1 MLDKTDYIQ
10 PSMQKYDNI
19 KVIALDADDTL
30 WVNEPIFQQTQDK
43 LKEVLSAYIEPEQ
56 LDERLY
62 ETEREN
68 LRLFCYGVK
77 GFVLSMIETAV
88 QLSEGKITGGEVRQI
103 IDMGKAMLEHPV
115 DLLDGVKETVETL
128 SEYYELMVITK
139 GDLFDQESK
148 IARSG
153 LADYF
158 KRVEIVSDS
167 EVMVRQMQGHSQVN
181 SSRLQRLH
189 KQTCQAVRRFEQ
201 VTFRHVLR
209 EENHLADA
217 LAAEALQGK
226 LVRTS
231 TAAASPG
238 APATAG
244 RRWPRLRHLLKRG

>member
-1 MLDKTDYIQ
+1 MSLTTTIYVDGATAGGRHSGVAAVARTAEGDFVGWYSQ
-10 PSMQKYDNI
+10 RLPRMTNNEAEYHA
-19 KVIALDADDTL
+19 ALLGLELA
-30 WVNEPIFQQTQDK
+30 
-43 LKEVLSAYIEPEQ
+43 AQ
-56 LDERLY
+56 L
-62 ETEREN
+62 
-68 LRLFCYGVK
+68 V
-77 GFVLSMIETAV
+77 A
-88 QLSEGKITGGEVRQI
+88 Q
-103 IDMGKAMLEHPV
+103 
-115 DLLDGVKETVETL
+115 
-128 SEYYELMVITK
+128 
-139 GDLFDQESK
+139 
-148 IARSG
+148 
-153 LADYF
+153 
-158 KRVEIVSDS
+158 RVEIVSDS